1 MLEAKSRARDCSPW
15 FMITFR
21 GFGLMWLM
29 NAISSF
35 REEWPENPS
44 IERNCILI
52 GIVSS
57 LPFTLNVASFIPL

>member
-1 MLEAKSRARDCSPW
+1 
-15 FMITFR
+15 
-21 GFGLMWLM
+21 M

-52 GIVSS
+52 GTVSS
-57 LPFTLNVASFIPL
+57 LPFTLNVASFIPCWSCRPSPPGGW